1 MVFPLLASSI
11 AQDKWGC
18 DLERAMNA
26 AADEEEAVLK
36 LQRARANMLE
46 RAMNAAADYE
56 EAVLKVQ
63 RARANMLTV
72 VPGIP
77 GNATP
82 TIAQGIDYVLSCFED
97 MGAIPDQLKV
107 EAARLCSLG
116 RYYEQWVLDRSWLP
130 PFQYIEYI

>member
-11 AQDKWGC
+11 APDKWGC

-36 LQRARANMLE
+36 L
-46 RAMNAAADYE
+46 
-56 EAVLKVQ
+56 Q